1 MEERSLEVSGSQG
14 DRGAEGVPRAATIL
28 LVDDDPIFRLIM
40 VARLE
45 KLGYRVFQAEDGGQG
60 LEMLRRLRPDLTILD
75 WNMPKMDGP
84 DICEWVRRDPELK
97 SSQLFLMT
105 GHDRPEDIEEGLSRG
120 ADGFLSKDASALEVM
135 ARVQAGIRSAALVR
149 ELACARD
156 AILAR
161 EQTLEAELQSA
172 AHFIES
178 LLPSP
183 GVPVP
188 GIHLS
193 WHYRPSLTLG
203 GDLFGVTPWGRDY
216 LGLFLLDASG
226 HGVSAALRAA
236 SMVAFL
242 HPDNLIRIS
251 ESYDPGAI
259 LSAAN
264 RRFPLSSEGEYFTL
278 GVGALHL
285 PTWRLRYASA
295 GHTGVIL
302 CRPHANSVWLE
313 QADLA
318 LGFDPDGTFTT
329 GEQEILLGDRLYLSS
344 DGVYEAL
351 SAEQVMWG
359 KERLQRVLER
369 HATRPVD
376 YAIDQC
382 FQASR
387 AWQQA
392 EHFRDDAALVGL
404 ERVDEQEGGITML

>member
-1 MEERSLEVSGSQG
+1 MEEPYSEISGSQS
-14 DRGAEGVPRAATIL
+14 DWVAQSVPRAATIL

-45 KLGYRVFQAEDGGQG
+45 KHGYRVFQAEDGGQG

-75 WNMPKMDGP
+75 WIMPKMDGP
-84 DICEWVRRDPELK
+84 DVCEWVRRDPELK

-105 GHDRPEDIEEGLSRG
+105 GHGRPEDIEEGLSRG
-120 ADGFLSKDASALEVM
+120 ADGLLSKDASAQEVM

-161 EQTLEAELQSA
+161 EQTLEAELRSA

-188 GIHLS
+188 GIQLA
-193 WHYRPSLTLG
+193 WQYRPSLTLG
-203 GDLFGVTPWGRDY
+203 GDLFGVTRWGRDY

-264 RRFPLSSEGEYFTL
+264 RLFPLSSEGDYFTIW
-278 GVGALHL
+278 VGALHL
-285 PTWRLRYASA
+285 PTWHLRFASA
-295 GHTGVIL
+295 GQAGAIL
-302 CRPHANSVWLE
+302 CRPHEDSVWLTE
-313 QADLA
+313 GGLA
-318 LGFDPDGTFTT
+318 LGFDPDAIFTT
-329 GEQEILLGDRLYLSS
+329 VEHEIRLGDRLYLSS
-344 DGVYEAL
+344 DGVYESL
-351 SAEQVMWG
+351 SAEQVIWG

-369 HATRPVD
+369 HAMRPVD

-404 ERVDEQEGGITML
+404 ERIDEQECGITML

>member
-1 MEERSLEVSGSQG
+1 
-14 DRGAEGVPRAATIL
+14 
-28 LVDDDPIFRLIM
+28 
-40 VARLE
+40 
-45 KLGYRVFQAEDGGQG
+45 
-60 LEMLRRLRPDLTILD
+60 
-75 WNMPKMDGP
+75 
-84 DICEWVRRDPELK
+84 
-97 SSQLFLMT
+97 MT
-105 GHDRPEDIEEGLSRG
+105 GHGRPEDIEEGLSRG
-120 ADGFLSKDASALEVM
+120 ADGLLSKDASAQEVM

-161 EQTLEAELQSA
+161 EQTLEAELRSA

-188 GIHLS
+188 GIQLA
-193 WHYRPSLTLG
+193 WQYRPSLTLG
-203 GDLFGVTPWGRDY
+203 GDLFGVTRWGRDY

-264 RRFPLSSEGEYFTL
+264 RLFPLSSEGDYFTIW
-278 GVGALHL
+278 VGALHL
-285 PTWRLRYASA
+285 PTWHLRFASA
-295 GHTGVIL
+295 GQAGAIL
-302 CRPHANSVWLE
+302 CRPHEDSVWLTE
-313 QADLA
+313 GGLA
-318 LGFDPDGTFTT
+318 LGFDPDAIFTT
-329 GEQEILLGDRLYLSS
+329 VEHEIRLGDRLYLSS
-344 DGVYEAL
+344 DGVYESL
-351 SAEQVMWG
+351 SAEQVIWG

-369 HATRPVD
+369 HAMRPVD

-404 ERVDEQEGGITML
+404 ERIDEQECGITML